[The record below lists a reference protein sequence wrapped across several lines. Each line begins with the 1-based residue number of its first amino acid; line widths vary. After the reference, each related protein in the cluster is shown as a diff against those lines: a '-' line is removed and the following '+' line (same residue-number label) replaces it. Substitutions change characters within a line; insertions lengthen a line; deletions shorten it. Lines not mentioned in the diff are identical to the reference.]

1 MKTKILKITLLLLLG
16 AFVVIQFFVVSHTNP
31 PILQEPRWDS
41 PKTRDYAKRACFDC
55 HSNETVYPWYSY
67 VAPVSW
73 ITKNHVTKGREK
85 VNFSESTREQEADEC
100 AETVINGTMP
110 TKDYLL
116 IHADARLSKAETDQF
131 IIGLTKTFGINS
143 KKSSKQKEELD

>member
-1 MKTKILKITLLLLLG
+1 MKNKILNITLLSLLG
-16 AFVVIQFFVVSHTNP
+16 IFVVMQFFVVNHTNP
-31 PILQEPRWDS
+31 PIIQEPRWDS
-41 PKTRDYAKRACFDC
+41 PQTRDYAKRACYDC

-85 VNFSESTREQEADEC
+85 VNFSESTTKQEADEC
-100 AETVINGTMP
+100 AETVINGSMP
-110 TKDYLL
+110 TKDYLF

-131 IIGLTKTFGINS
+131 IAGLTKTFGGKS
-143 KKSSKQKEELD
+143 KKGAKEKEEFD